1 MKKFFLFALILG
13 ITTQLVGQRP
23 GGPGPMGGQRP
34 GGAPQPQSST
44 QNKEAEAVLKNYEKT
59 KTDVAGKKAQDAAS
73 WVRFG
78 KNITT
83 VYEFP
88 VKNLLQGLTAI
99 EIKVV
104 LKDQR
109 AIRSESKT
117 IDGEEYN
124 VVHYADKDLY
134 YNAGGSLVFWT
145 VTKSLLPQQD
155 LLREAYDAYQ
165 KGYELDVKGAQKKL
179 IFEGMST
186 LVKLYYSEAVTAH
199 TLGDFSLSS
208 KNFGNVIR
216 CSEHPIINKVDTIVV
231 YYTGLTAFYA
241 KEYERAIEYLQRS
254 LNMGFSQ
261 DGTVYSFL
269 ADCYKSL
276 DQPEKGAS
284 ILAEGFTKYPSNQGI
299 LISLINMYNDNDE
312 DPTKIMDVIH
322 KAQENEPTNESL
334 FYAEGNVWKKLNN
347 REKAIAC
354 FEKSLEINPNYLYS
368 YYSLGTVYYDAA
380 FELQT
385 KAAEELDDKKYD
397 ALTHEMDQFLEKAIV
412 PFEKSFSLTDNQEFK
427 ADIALFLRY
436 IYYRMQIKDEA
447 KYKPLF
453 EKYREISE
461 KK

>member
-78 KNITT
+78 KNITA

-88 VKNLLQGLTAI
+88 VKNLLQGLSAV

-134 YNAGGSLVFWT
+134 YNAGGSLIFWT
-145 VTKSLLPQQD
+145 VTKSLLPQD
-155 LLREAYDAYQ
+155 LLSEAYDAYQ

-179 IFEGMST
+179 ISEGMST
-186 LVKLYYSEAVTAH
+186 LIKYYYSEAVTAH
-199 TLGDFSLSS
+199 TLGDMSRSS
-208 KNFGNVIR
+208 HNFGNVLR
-216 CSEHPIINKVDTIVV
+216 CSEHPVINSVDTIVV
-231 YYTGLTAFYA
+231 YYTGVTAFYA

-261 DGTVYSFL
+261 EGSVYSFL
-269 ADCYKSL
+269 ADCYKSVGQI
-276 DQPEKGAS
+276 DKGKA
-284 ILAEGFTKYPSNQGI
+284 ILSEGFTKFPSNQSI
-299 LISLINMYNDNDE
+299 LISLINMYIDNNE
-312 DPTKIMDVIH
+312 DPAKIMDMIH
-322 KAQENEPTNESL
+322 RAQENEPTNESL
-334 FYAEGNVWKKLNN
+334 FYAEGNVWKGLGEK
-347 REKAIAC
+347 EKAIAC
-354 FEKSLEINPNYLYS
+354 YEKSIEINPNYVHS
-368 YYSLGTVYYDAA
+368 YFTLGTLYYDAA
-380 FELQT
+380 VDIQT
-385 KAAEELDDKKYD
+385 KASEELDDKKYD
-397 ALTHEMDQFLEKAIV
+397 ALLEEFERVLEKAMV
-412 PFEKSFSLTDNQEFK
+412 PFEKSFVLTDNPEFK
-427 ADIALFLRY
+427 ADIALYLKQ
-436 IYYRMQIKDEA
+436 IYYRMQSKDEA

-453 EKYREISE
+453 EKYKEISE
-461 KK
+461 GR